1 MSEAEIIRHSC
12 ILRLPVDNLGIK
24 CSWNDCFK
32 TFFYRRI
39 LSLSEYIYNI
49 LHPLV
54 VAKYREDYEEYEY
67 WY

>member
-12 ILRLPVDNLGIK
+12 INALEMTV
-24 CSWNDCFK
+24 
-32 TFFYRRI
+32 FYKRI

-54 VAKYREDYEEYEY
+54 VAKYREDYKEHEY